1 MLPTLAI
8 WAEFLAILGALVTV
22 ILNVDVTVHTFLSG
36 LQLFFNPMDVF
47 VGIAKTMVFGATVAI
62 TGAHFGFEAKSGAEG
77 VGNAT
82 TKAVVT
88 SAVLILV
95 FDFLI
100 ALLFL

>member
-1 MLPTLAI
+1 M
-8 WAEFLAILGALVTV
+8 AILGALVTV

-62 TGAHFGFEAKSGAEG
+62 TGAHFGFEQKAVQKEWEMP
-77 VGNAT
+77 

-95 FDFLI
+95 LI
-100 ALLFL
+100 SLLHCFFCNNHRLCKRDGKV